1 MALHEGT
8 ADGDRVR
15 GRQAISEGRRFVAA
29 LDRHVG
35 ALDNPLDTLTV
46 EVRVAL
52 VEGVDVGIA
61 PDLARAW
68 RSRRQAPARA
78 RWLVCVGTAP
88 LLLGRRPCLPGIAI
102 VLRRRR
108 RRRRRRATLASL
120 AAAIALLGEGPH
132 LRIVVSQ
139 TIE

>member
-29 LDRHVG
+29 LDRNVG
-35 ALDNPLDTLTV
+35 ALDDPLDALAV

-52 VEGVDVGIA
+52 VEGVDVRVA

-68 RSRRQAPARA
+68 RSRRHPAARS
-78 RWLVCVGTAP
+78 RWLLCVGAAP
-88 LLLGRRPCLPGIAI
+88 LLLGRRPHLPGIA
-102 VLRRRR
+102 
-108 RRRRRRATLASL
+108 
-120 AAAIALLGEGPH
+120 
-132 LRIVVSQ
+132 VV
-139 TIE
+139 